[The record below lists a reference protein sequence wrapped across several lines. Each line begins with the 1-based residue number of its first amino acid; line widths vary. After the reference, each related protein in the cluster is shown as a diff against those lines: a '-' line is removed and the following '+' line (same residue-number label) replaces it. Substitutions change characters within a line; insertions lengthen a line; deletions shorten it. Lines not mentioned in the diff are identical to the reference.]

1 MSQLF
6 RGGVGMIELLEA
18 ALETLRIG
26 ETVALATIV
35 RAKGS
40 TPRATGTKML
50 VYPDGSILGT
60 IGGGEMEKRVVEE
73 AKVALARGGPRLMH
87 YKLQEIDAGDPG
99 VCGGENDIFIDVMA
113 GKKML
118 LIVGAGHV
126 GQKVGDLGV
135 FLGMD
140 VIVFDDRNDYAN
152 KERFP
157 DAREIIVGDVGEELK
172 RFSITPWCCV
182 VIATRG
188 HELDSVAL
196 ATVINSPARYIGM
209 IGSKRKRERVYG
221 ELAARGIKRELLER
235 VHAPVGLDIGAE
247 TPEEIAVSIMAEII
261 ALDHRGG

>member
-1 MSQLF
+1 MTGESLPLSVLGISQIF
-6 RGGVGMIELLEA
+6 RGEAGMIELLET
-18 ALETLRIG
+18 ALEALRIG

-50 VYPDGSILGT
+50 VYPDGRFLGT

-73 AKVALARGGPRLMH
+73 AKAALARGGPRLMH

-113 GKKML
+113 GTKML

-135 FLGMD
+135 LLGMD

-152 KERFP
+152 KKRFP
-157 DAREIIVGDVGEELK
+157 EAREIIVGDVGEELK
-172 RFSITPWCCV
+172 NFPSLP
-182 VIATRG
+182 
-188 HELDSVAL
+188 
-196 ATVINSPARYIGM
+196 
-209 IGSKRKRERVYG
+209 
-221 ELAARGIKRELLER
+221 
-235 VHAPVGLDIGAE
+235 GA
-247 TPEEIAVSIMAEII
+247 VLS
-261 ALDHRGG
+261 